1 MKNTEKTGIL
11 YGIGVGPGDPELV
24 TLKAVRIVG
33 ECDTVIL
40 PAKSK
45 EDCIAY
51 GIMKEACG
59 KIAEKELICMPFPMT
74 KDESRLTAAHE
85 QICLEIKKL
94 LDNGRQVAFLT
105 IGDPT
110 VYSTYQYIH
119 KRVVKGGYE
128 AHIVNG
134 VPSFCAAAGALGISL
149 ADNKEEIHVIPASYQ
164 IEDALKLPGTKV
176 LMKAGKKM
184 KDVKAEL
191 EKTNNVEAAAYLGTV
206 IAKKAI
212 EKGITSV
219 VFDRG
224 GFIYHGKIKA
234 LADAAREAGLNF

>member
-134 VPSFCAAAGALGISL
+134 VPSFCAAAARLGIGL
-149 ADNKEEIHVIPASYQ
+149 VENKEELHVIPASYE
-164 IEDALKLPGTKV
+164 IEESLGFPGTKV
-176 LMKAGKKM
+176 LMKAGRKM
-184 KDVKAEL
+184 PYVKQKAGEMGQKIRMVENCGMET
-191 EKTNNVEAAAYLGTV
+191 EKIYQNVEE
-206 IAKKAI
+206 IP
-212 EKGITSV
+212 
-219 VFDRG
+219 D
-224 GFIYHGKIKA
+224 
-234 LADAAREAGLNF
+234 DAGYYSLLIMKEEQA